1 MVAATARYW
10 AVRNE
15 ELLDVSGTCFEM
27 DVPSSRA
34 IMRWC
39 AYDSNTNMQCR
50 ACVEGPI
57 DMCCWPVGYFSFVS
71 CSILNYSS
79 DDLDVCVFVRHAS
92 LPHVMSCLPMLYA
105 TNSATTIPRGSRPAS
120 MTTSRAAAAVAA
132 ARAEESPWTARRYL
146 ERAERPSRPER
157 PLAGAVLGSGA
168 C

>member
-1 MVAATARYW
+1 MVVAVVVAARAVVAATARYW

-79 DDLDVCVFVRHAS
+79 DDLDVCVSFVCLAS
-92 LPHVMSCLPMLYA
+92 LPHVIIMSSHAFCQP
-105 TNSATTIPRGSRPAS
+105 
-120 MTTSRAAAAVAA
+120 
-132 ARAEESPWTARRYL
+132 TALQLHREGRDL
-146 ERAERPSRPER
+146 HR
-157 PLAGAVLGSGA
+157 
-168 C
+168 